1 MTLRRTLLLL
11 ALAALA
17 GCSKKTAAVRE
28 DVPAPAAPAAAAAS
42 AVEAST
48 VPVKKELFA
57 VFETSQGI
65 IEARLLPLEAPRTV
79 ENFRDLAEGKKEW
92 IDPADGQK
100 VQRPL
105 YDGTLFFRVI
115 PGFVVQGGDPEGDGT
130 GGPGFTFTDE
140 IYPGRKFDKPGL
152 LGMANSGPGTNGS
165 QFFITLA
172 PLPWLEGKHTV
183 FGEVTQGLGIVEA
196 LSRVPR
202 TLVDEAGRPID
213 RPKEPQVLKS
223 VRVVER

>member
-115 PGFVVQGGDPEGDGT
+115 PGFVVQGGDP
-130 GGPGFTFTDE
+130 
-140 IYPGRKFDKPGL
+140 
-152 LGMANSGPGTNGS
+152 
-165 QFFITLA
+165 
-172 PLPWLEGKHTV
+172 
-183 FGEVTQGLGIVEA
+183 
-196 LSRVPR
+196 
-202 TLVDEAGRPID
+202 
-213 RPKEPQVLKS
+213 
-223 VRVVER
+223 